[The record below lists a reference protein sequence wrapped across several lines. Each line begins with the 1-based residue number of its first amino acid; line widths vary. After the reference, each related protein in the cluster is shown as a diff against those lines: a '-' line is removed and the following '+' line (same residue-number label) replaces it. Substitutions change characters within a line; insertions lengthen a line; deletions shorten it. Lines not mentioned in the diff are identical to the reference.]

1 MEMYQFN
8 FCAVKNVSVSKY
20 LRHMQSFH
28 ESEPNFSV
36 KCKFGCPNIYIK
48 ISSYRVR
55 IFRKHNKWTQPCQR
69 NEAPDVAQEEHNY
82 EEDCDELVQ
91 VDSFKEQLS
100 HFTESIK
107 RHFALFCLK
116 LQEQH
121 VVSRTAIH
129 SVSNKVKSLIELF
142 NEQYRDLLKNCV
154 SELGIWADSH
164 ANLTLLLEN
173 DLFGKCFEHVVSD
186 YQFERYCMTE
196 FGLIE
201 QLSTCVRI

>member
-1 MEMYQFN
+1 MEMYQCN

-20 LRHMQSFH
+20 FRHMQSFH

-201 QLSTCVRI
+201 QLSTC